1 MAKSETAS
9 SVILPKRPILH
20 GIACLFD
27 FHGSL
32 HRDLIERI
40 RAQYRNPPSIPS
52 TEESIRASWEAVGE
66 SMRWAIGEYEKE
78 LRQNDR
84 E

>member
-1 MAKSETAS
+1 MATNETS
-9 SVILPKRPILH
+9 TSNILPKRPILH
-20 GIACLFD
+20 GIASLFD

-32 HRDLIERI
+32 DRDLIERI
-40 RAQYRNPPSIPS
+40 RAKYRNPAPIPS
-52 TEESIRASWEAVGE
+52 TEDAIRATWESVGE

-78 LRQNDR
+78 LTEKER